1 MSDIKTDLYKK
12 AVEAA
17 VDRWK
22 AKLVKIGA
30 KADKIRAANPKAG
43 EKDFAALDKEIDN
56 ATLELKLDVV
66 SLEVPKEAP
75 KSELDKL
82 PDWLKAMIKAKG
94 IPLGKGVSI
103 APSVDFDF
111 KNFKL
116 KSLGVTVRW

>member
-1 MSDIKTDLYKK
+1 MSDIKLDLYKK
-12 AVEAA
+12 NVEAA

-30 KADKIRAANPKAG
+30 QADKIRSANPKAG
-43 EKDFAALDKEIDN
+43 DKDFAALEKDV
-56 ATLELKLDVV
+56 ATATMELKLDIIT
-66 SLEVPKEAP
+66 LDVPKEAP
-75 KSELDKL
+75 KADLLKL

-94 IPLGKGVSI
+94 VPLGKGVSI

-116 KSLGVTVRW
+116 KSLGVTVHW

>member
-1 MSDIKTDLYKK
+1 MSDIKVDLYKK

-22 AKLVKIGA
+22 GKLVKIGA
-30 KADKIRAANPKAG
+30 KADQIRSSNPKAG
-43 EKDFAALDKEIDN
+43 AKDFAALDKEIDA
-56 ATLELKLDVV
+56 ATLELKLDVIG
-66 SLEVPKEAP
+66 LDVPKEAP

-82 PDWLKAMIKAKG
+82 PDWLKAVIKAKG
-94 IPLGKGVSI
+94 VPLGKGVSI

-116 KSLGVTVRW
+116 KALGVTVHW

>member
-22 AKLVKIGA
+22 GKLVNIGA
-30 KADKIRAANPKAG
+30 KADKIRSDNPKAG
-43 EKDFAALDKEIDN
+43 DKDFAELDKAVAN
-56 ATLELKLDVV
+56 ATLELKLDIVT
-66 SLEVPKEAP
+66 LDVPKEAP

-82 PDWLKAMIKAKG
+82 PDWLKVMIKAKG
-94 IPLGKGVSI
+94 VPLGKGVSI

-116 KSLGVTVRW
+116 KSLGVTVHW